1 MLSPFTSNKLS
12 MTMRIQLSR
21 TVLVLPLVAF
31 SLQARPF
38 NVPAGDLD
46 AVLNQFALQAGIEYS
61 LDASLTQ
68 GQYSQGLLGD
78 YQPEEGLSVLL
89 ADAGLS
95 AQRQDDGSY
104 LVDIS
109 DEWALDAVQVGTRL
123 DGSANRDEVGEANVY
138 DKDFATEYRG
148 KEELE
153 RFRGADTADIFKGMA
168 NVNSGDAR
176 NGGGIDPNVRGIQ
189 GPGRVPVIIDGTEQ
203 EITMDNG
210 YRAASNRSFLD
221 PNLIGGMTVH
231 KGAQINPDVNTS
243 VGGAV
248 EITTLSANDI
258 VLPGETFGMELIA
271 ESSSNSTAP
280 REPRLYTGQDISTIP
295 EYANLNNPAVDLLY
309 TDPALVVD
317 PNERQ
322 DDNPLNGED
331 IAYRL
336 AIGGVGPKAEWLA
349 AYAYRHRGNYFS
361 GSQDASFY
369 QQPFNGDE
377 SQEIENRRLF
387 IQPEHL
393 ALVYHPGEEVT
404 NTSSEMESF
413 LGKFAFHLSPAT
425 KVEFGAR
432 YTKSTHGEILA
443 DRAETRYMSGLA
455 QWPLNHTELQA
466 YNLKV
471 RANPANPYI
480 DFKSNLWVTLS
491 DIRSNTGPGSPNS
504 LTDGSTII
512 KNTALMHSEEDR
524 YGYSFS
530 NKMLFG
536 SDFDVT
542 LSGNYQYHQL
552 APKGDLN
559 AAIAEFGQVRAGE
572 RTEYNGSA
580 NVEWRAS
587 DAVIFN
593 AGVRYGY
600 YKSVDNYVK
609 NRLAAGDRSSLS
621 QYGGEGYRLSYQMN
635 VPITDANRAIYLAG
649 VESRARS
656 ADTGLNQEIA
666 DLRGAL
672 LNVPPFLVPVV
683 QAQLDAKI
691 VQQDALVA
699 QEIAAAST
707 HTSYVEDIESEW
719 RHNGEQ
725 NYRAADNA
733 CIAAVNNPNYVEGS
747 CKAQSISRSSTST
760 YTNYESSESGWMPS
774 ASITWL
780 MTEDSRSYVRYAESL
795 RFPSMF
801 ESTVG
806 FSAVPSTS
814 SPLAPERSRLW
825 ELGYV
830 YYFDHSNVKLTYFD
844 QVIEDI
850 MDRNTSLSTT
860 SFTNLDKMKTSGIEL
875 QLDYDDGDYFGDL
888 SFVYN
893 LENEVCDENAATQ
906 RFMADLK
913 TNNTPDY
920 QECRRGGFST
930 TSYLA
935 NKVPPEMSGS
945 LHLGARFLN
954 KKLIAGARTY
964 YAGGSHSEDYVKR
977 DDVTTLDA
985 YIGYAYNKHLQF
997 ELRGSNLTDV
1007 YYLEPGAVTGMPAP
1021 GRTIS
1026 VKLTSRF

>member
-1 MLSPFTSNKLS
+1 MLSSSPSNRLS
-12 MTMRIQLSR
+12 TTICTQLSY
-21 TVLVLPLVAF
+21 TGLVLPWVAF
-31 SLQARPF
+31 SVQAEIF
-38 NVPAGDLD
+38 NIPAGELD

-68 GQYSQGLLGD
+68 GQYSQGLQGD
-78 YQPEEGLSVLL
+78 YQPEDAFNVLL

-95 AQRQDDGSY
+95 AQKQNDGSY
-104 LVDIS
+104 LVDS
-109 DEWALDAVQVGTRL
+109 GGEWALDAVQVGTRL
-123 DGSANRDEVGEANVY
+123 DGGANRDQVGEANVY

-153 RFRGADTADIFKGMA
+153 RFRGADASDIFKGMA

-176 NGGGIDPNVRGIQ
+176 NGGGIDPNIRGIQ

-221 PNLIGGMTVH
+221 PNFIGGMTVH
-231 KGAQINPDVNTS
+231 KGAQINPDVSTS

-258 VLPGETFGMELIA
+258 VLPGETFGMEFIA

-295 EYANLNNPAVDLLY
+295 EYANLNNPAIDLLY
-309 TDPALVVD
+309 TDPALAVN

-322 DDNPLNGED
+322 DDNPFNGED
-331 IAYRL
+331 MAYRL

-349 AYAYRHRGNYFS
+349 AYAYRNRGNYFS
-361 GSQDASFY
+361 GKKDASFY
-369 QQPFNGDE
+369 QQPLNGDE

-393 ALVYHPGEEVT
+393 ALVYHPGEEVP

-413 LGKFAFHLSPAT
+413 LGKFAFNLSPVT

-432 YTKSTHGEILA
+432 YTKSIHGEILA

-455 QWPLNHTELQA
+455 QWPLNNTELQA

-471 RANPANPYI
+471 RSNPANPYI

-491 DIRSNTGPGSPNS
+491 DISSNTGPGSPNS
-504 LTDGSTII
+504 LTTGSTII
-512 KNTALMHSEEDR
+512 KNTARINSEEDR

-559 AAIAEFGQVRAGE
+559 AVIAEFGQVRAGE

-587 DAVIFN
+587 DSVIFN

-600 YKSVDNYVK
+600 YKSIDNYVK
-609 NRLAAGDRSSLS
+609 NRLAAGDRSSLA
-621 QYGGEGYRLSYQMN
+621 QYGNEGYRLSYQMN
-635 VPITDANRAIYLAG
+635 VPITDANRATYLAG
-649 VESRARS
+649 VESRVRS
-656 ADTGLNQEIA
+656 ADTSLNQEIA
-666 DLRGAL
+666 NLREGIPNL
-672 LNVPPFLVPVV
+672 PPFLVPGF
-683 QAQLDAKI
+683 QAQLDAK
-691 VQQDALVA
+691 VAQQDVLVA

-719 RHNGEQ
+719 RHNGEH
-725 NYRAADNA
+725 NYSAADNA

-747 CKAQSISRSSTST
+747 CKTQSISSSSTST

-806 FSAVPSTS
+806 FSAVPATS
-814 SPLAPERSRLW
+814 SPLAPERSKLW

-830 YYFDHSNVKLTYFD
+830 YYFDHANVKLTYFD
-844 QVIEDI
+844 QVIEDV
-850 MDRNTSLSTT
+850 MDRNTSLATT
-860 SFTNLDKMKTSGIEL
+860 SFTNLEKMKTSGIEL

-888 SFVYN
+888 SLAYN
-893 LENEVCDENAATQ
+893 LENEVCDESAATQ

-913 TNNTPDY
+913 TNNTPEY

-935 NKVPPEMSGS
+935 NKVPPEISGS

-964 YAGGSHSEDYVKR
+964 YADGSHSEDYVKR

-997 ELRGSNLTDV
+997 ELRGSNLTDI
-1007 YYLEPGAVTGMPAP
+1007 YYLEPGAVTGIPAP